1 MMAADKFFTGFLIY
15 FHAGDFLPLYMN
27 EQPGESHRAVYLK
40 LVMTAMFW
48 GGTFIATRIA
58 SQTFGPFTGAGYR
71 YLIAV
76 VFLLPLALK
85 QNRQM
90 FKVQPR
96 HLPVLLLLGFSGIF
110 AYNYF
115 FFKGLKTIPA
125 SRGALLAALNP
136 TIVMILSSIVYKERI
151 TLRKLIGI
159 LISLTGVV
167 IVISRGNV
175 MALLS
180 GIEMGDLFMLGCP
193 LTWAIYTLAARP
205 ALKYTTPLQATA
217 WASLSGMLMLL
228 MFAGFETYPVEVPV
242 KVWGALIYLGVIGTV
257 VAFVWYYDGI
267 RKIGPTRA
275 SIFNNLVPVF
285 AVLFSVVILKEKV
298 SWYTWIGGAMVI
310 GGVLF
315 VNIHRERK
323 PER

>member
-1 MMAADKFFTGFLIY
+1 MKETAD
-15 FHAGDFLPLYMN
+15 HAN
-27 EQPGESHRAVYLK
+27 TNVYLK

-58 SQTFGPFTGAGYR
+58 AQTFGPFTGAGYR
-71 YLIAV
+71 YAFAL
-76 VFLLPLALK
+76 VFLLPLAFR

-90 FKVQPR
+90 FRIKASQIPI
-96 HLPVLLLLGFSGIF
+96 LMLLGFSGIF

-136 TIVMILSSIVYKERI
+136 TIVMIISAILYKEKI
-151 TLRKLIGI
+151 TVRKMVGI

-167 IVISRGNV
+167 IVISRGKV
-175 MALLS
+175 TELLS
-180 GIEMGDLFMLGCP
+180 SLETGDLFMLGCP
-193 LTWAIYTLAARP
+193 LTWAVYTLAARP
-205 ALKYTTPLQATA
+205 ALRHTTPLQATT
-217 WASLSGMLMLL
+217 WASLSGVIMLL
-228 MFAGFETYPVEVPV
+228 LFSTTETYPADVPL
-242 KVWGALIYLGVIGTV
+242 KVWIALLYLGLIGTV

-267 RKIGPTRA
+267 RKIGPTRT

-315 VNIHRERK
+315 VNLKKNREI
-323 PER
+323 ER